1 MFWFSTFR
9 PPLNFVYLI
18 MCNYF
23 FQTSSIFSLKLELR
37 EWTSVE
43 YYQPGVDSLDRDNVG
58 LLAKFRP
65 RKTTSNATTSNAST
79 SNETTSNKISFNETT
94 SNASTSNKTT
104 SNASTSN
111 ETTSNEISFDEKSIF
126 CIATTHLLFNPK
138 RHDIKLSQV
147 ALLLAGSYIFFLL
160 FYIGIDFFHNHYD
173 SISVFLFCFSFW
185 AQKMQKIAMLKMGVD
200 H

>member
-1 MFWFSTFR
+1 
-9 PPLNFVYLI
+9 

-23 FQTSSIFSLKLELR
+23 FKTSSIFSLKLELR

-79 SNETTSNKISFNETT
+79 STETT
-94 SNASTSNKTT
+94 SNASTSN
-104 SNASTSN
+104 ASTSK
-111 ETTSNEISFDEKSIF
+111 ETASNEISFDEKSIF

-173 SISVFLFCFSFW
+173 SISVFLFCFSF
-185 AQKMQKIAMLKMGVD
+185 
-200 H
+200 